1 MGRGGE
7 RLGGEAGM
15 GRGEAM
21 AGCILHHDDRRAGG
35 VTEEGDEGEARES
48 GRGKT
53 GKRMGSGLVFM
64 NYLHYQA

>member
-1 MGRGGE
+1 
-7 RLGGEAGM
+7 
-15 GRGEAM
+15 M